1 MLNLYEK
8 EIEIIDVN
16 YSYKFISERESK
28 SRTKIIINV
37 SPNVDRY
44 NYSIN
49 NMMFDMKVTEDEAG
63 KLIIIDN

>member
-28 SRTKIIINV
+28 SRPKIIINV
-37 SPNVDRY
+37 SLNVDRY

>member
-28 SRTKIIINV
+28 STSKIIVNV

-49 NMMFDMKVTEDEAG
+49 NMMFGIKVTEDEAG